1 MAVVPGVLRVRDFRR
16 VWIASLLSN
25 CGSWLQI
32 VAAGWLVLQLTDS
45 PTAVGALALV
55 ARGPAFLL
63 STYGGQLADR
73 FNRRRIGMWTFGLQG
88 IAGLGMTLA
97 SFLDVLTVPV
107 IFALT
112 FLMGIGFALGLPAM
126 LALIPA
132 LAPKGMLSQAVSLNA
147 AGINVARLAG
157 PAIGGLLFD
166 VAGPT
171 WCFGINS
178 FSFLAL
184 IAALIVVRP
193 RDAGHRPE
201 RVGMRVALRF
211 AWVDPGIRRL
221 LVGMAVFT
229 TFAAPVQELAPVV
242 ADVLD
247 AGPRGLGL
255 LLGAMGGGA
264 LVGAWLLERMTT
276 RGLVRGTA
284 LPVATTLVAVGM
296 LALTA
301 SPSLPLA
308 MGAMGFAGA
317 FWIWLFSATNT
328 AIQLRSP
335 SGMVGRMLGLYQLAV
350 IGPIAVGSLTAG
362 AVADVV
368 GIRISLAVCA
378 CLLAAWGVWSLI
390 HRVPEIDG
398 GRATFP

>member
-1 MAVVPGVLRVRDFRR
+1 MAVVPGVLKFRDFRR

-25 CGSWLQI
+25 CGSWLQV
-32 VAAGWLVLQLTDS
+32 VAAGWLVLQMTGS
-45 PTAVGALALV
+45 PAAVGAVALV

-73 FNRRRIGMWTFGLQG
+73 FNRRRIGMWTFALQG
-88 IAGLGMTLA
+88 VAGLGMTVA
-97 SFLDVLTVPV
+97 SALDVLTVPV
-107 IFALT
+107 IYTLT
-112 FLMGIGFALGLPAM
+112 FLLGIGFALGLPAM

-157 PAIGGLLFD
+157 PAFGGFLFD

-171 WCFGINS
+171 WCFGINA
-178 FSFLAL
+178 FSF
-184 IAALIVVRP
+184 IALIVALMVVTP

-242 ADVLD
+242 ADLLD

-276 RGLVRGTA
+276 RGLARGSA
-284 LPVATTLVAVGM
+284 LPLATTLVAVGM
-296 LALTA
+296 LALSFA
-301 SPSLPLA
+301 PNLPLA
-308 MGAMGFAGA
+308 LAAMGFCGA

-328 AIQLRSP
+328 AVQLRSP
-335 SGMVGRMLGLYQLAV
+335 GGMVGRMLGLYQLAV
-350 IGPIAVGSLTAG
+350 IGPIAIGSVAAG
-362 AVADVV
+362 AVADIV
-368 GIRISLAVCA
+368 GIRISLAICA
-378 CLLAAWGVWSLI
+378 TLLLTWGGWSLT